1 MSFNVVRNVGL
12 HIHYLAA
19 AAAADYVALLI
30 IITLSP
36 AVMGQLSSQ

>member
-12 HIHYLAA
+12 HIHYLA